1 MKLFQQLLVAGA
13 ALSFVAPMA
22 SQASSVNL
30 DDMKSYSNSS
40 NSAGFSNDYLNIEP
54 GDFIHQSINDLAA
67 SRGCSVDISDRSISR
82 FEAATIVNSCLGNV
96 AEVTTIERSL
106 IDEFSSEL
114 ALIRGRIDGIEA
126 RLSEFEAGTFS
137 STTTLDGKAVF
148 AIGAVS
154 DGSKLGESA
163 TSKVEREDEEGV
175 YDDVKTP
182 SMSDAVTF
190 AYVYQMNLN
199 TSFTGDD
206 NLYVRLKTSN
216 GWDNFKSKPGTY
228 HNEAGSGKSI
238 LTVDKIWYTFPIG
251 DKVTATVGP
260 KIENYYMLA
269 ATPSVYKP
277 KVLKAFRFGGHGA
290 AFGASTSTGAGLKYE
305 ADNGF
310 ATSITVNSKG
320 ASGTNGFLTEQDENK
335 INVMA
340 AYTAD
345 NYHLSATYTTQSNN
359 WDAWHYY
366 STDSLDD
373 DANLDDADGWAL
385 RTWWRP
391 DETGTA
397 VPSVSIGYDTMSF
410 TNHLKYSEASG
421 YSVGLNWSD
430 MFQAGDTIGLAL
442 GQPIKGTETVGATK
456 DDVDPFLWEAYYSFK
471 PNDSIEITPGI
482 FGGSDVRSDEDD
494 DIFGAVLTT
503 TFRF

>member
-1 MKLFQQLLVAGA
+1 MLVAGA

-22 SQASSVNL
+22 SQASVNL

-40 NSAGFSNDYLNIEP
+40 KSAGLSNDYLNIEP
-54 GDFIHQSINDLAA
+54 GDFIHQSINDLAS

-96 AEVTTIERSL
+96 AEVSTIERSL

-126 RLSEFEAGTFS
+126 RLNEFEAGTFS

-148 AIGAVS
+148 AIGAV
-154 DGSKLGESA
+154 DGN
-163 TSKVEREDEEGV
+163 T
-175 YDDVKTP
+175 DVNDGNSVGTP
-182 SMSDAVTF
+182 SDRVT
-190 AYVYQMNLN
+190 AAMVYQMNLN

-206 NLYVRLKTSN
+206 NLYVRLKTTN
-216 GWDNFKSKPGTY
+216 GWVNFLSKPGTY
-228 HNEAGSGKSI
+228 HNEASDGTGALK
-238 LTVDKIWYTFPIG
+238 VDKMWYTFPIG
-251 DKVTATVGP
+251 EKWEATVGP

-290 AFGASTSTGAGLKYE
+290 AFGASTSTGFGLKYT

-310 ATSITVNSKG
+310 ASSITVNSKG
-320 ASGTNGFLTEQDENK
+320 AEGANGFLTTEDENK
-335 INVMA
+335 VNVMA
-340 AYTAD
+340 AYTQD
-345 NYHLSATYTTQSNN
+345 NYHVSATYTTQSND

-366 STDSLDD
+366 STDNIDGD
-373 DANLDDADGWAL
+373 NDADVDGWAL
-385 RTWWRP
+385 RGWWRP

-397 VPSVSIGYDTMSF
+397 VPSVSLGYDTMTM
-410 TNHLKYSEASG
+410 TNQLNGYTDASG
-421 YSVGLNWSD
+421 YSIGLNWSD
-430 MFQAGDTIGLAL
+430 IFQASDTIGIAF
-442 GQPIKGTETVGATK
+442 GQPIKGTDNNDATPTRGENTE
-456 DDVDPFLWEAYYSFK
+456 DVDPFLWEVYYSFK
-471 PNDSIEITPGI
+471 PNDSIEVTPGL
-482 FGGSDVRSDEDD
+482 FGGSDVRSDTNDD
-494 DIFGAVLTT
+494 VFGAILTT

>member
-22 SQASSVNL
+22 SQASNINL

-40 NSAGFSNDYLNIEP
+40 NSTGFSNDYLNIEP
-54 GDFIHQSINDLAA
+54 GDFIHQSINDLAN
-67 SRGCSVDISDRSISR
+67 SRGCAVDISGRSISR

-96 AEVTTIERSL
+96 AEVTTVERSL

-126 RLSEFEAGTFS
+126 RLNEFEAGAFS
-137 STTTLDGKAVF
+137 TTTTLDGKAVF
-148 AIGAVS
+148 VLGAVNGNLDLQETKTITND
-154 DGSKLGESA
+154 DGSK
-163 TSKVEREDEEGV
+163 SKVEKQSE
-175 YDDVKTP
+175 
-182 SMSDAVTF
+182 AVTA

-206 NLYVRLKTSN
+206 NLYVRLKTGA
-216 GWDNFKSKPGTY
+216 GWDNYMSKPGNY
-228 HNEAGSGKSI
+228 HNEAYSGTPHA
-238 LTVDKIWYTFPIG
+238 LAVDKIWYTFPIG
-251 DKVTATVGP
+251 EKFEATIGP

-269 ATPSVYKP
+269 ASPSVYKP

-290 AFGASTSTGAGLKYE
+290 AFGASTSTGAGLKYT

-310 ATSITVNSKG
+310 ASSITVNSKG
-320 ASGTNGFLTEQDENK
+320 AQGTNGFLTDQDENK
-335 INVMA
+335 VNVMA

-345 NYHLSATYTTQSNN
+345 NYHISATYTTQSND

-366 STDSLDD
+366 STDNVDGD
-373 DANLDDADGWAL
+373 NDADVTGWAL
-385 RTWWRP
+385 RGWIRP

-397 VPSVSIGYDTMSF
+397 LPSVSIGYDTLSF
-410 TNHLKYSEASG
+410 EKQFNGFTEASG
-421 YSVGLNWSD
+421 YSIAFNWSD
-430 MFQAGDTIGLAL
+430 MFQADDTIGIAL
-442 GQPIKGTETVGATK
+442 GQPIKGTEGPS
-456 DDVDPFLWEAYYSFK
+456 DDVDPFLWEAYYSFR

-482 FGGSDVRSDEDD
+482 FGGSDVRDDNDD

-503 TFRF
+503 TFKF

>member
-22 SQASSVNL
+22 SQASNVNL

-40 NSAGFSNDYLNIEP
+40 NSTGFSNDYLNIEP
-54 GDFIHQSINDLAA
+54 GDFIHQSINDLAS
-67 SRGCSVDISDRSISR
+67 SRGCSIDISDRSISR

-126 RLSEFEAGTFS
+126 RLNEFEAGTFS

-148 AIGAVS
+148 AIGAV
-154 DGSKLGESA
+154 DGNLDLADANSTG
-163 TSKVEREDEEGV
+163 
-175 YDDVKTP
+175 TP
-182 SMSDAVTF
+182 SDAVTA

-206 NLYVRLKTSN
+206 NLYVRLKATD
-216 GWDNFKSKPGTY
+216 GWINFLSKPGTY
-228 HNEAGSGKSI
+228 HNEAGDGASGLS
-238 LTVDKIWYTFPIG
+238 VDKIWYTFPVAE
-251 DKVTATVGP
+251 KWEVTVGP

-290 AFGASTSTGAGLKYE
+290 AFGASTSVGAGVKYT

-310 ATSITVNSKG
+310 ASSITVNSKG
-320 ASGTNGFLTEQDENK
+320 AEGANGFLTEEDENK
-335 INVMA
+335 VNVMA
-340 AYTAD
+340 AYTQD
-345 NYHLSATYTTQSNN
+345 NYHVSATYTTQSNN
-359 WDAWHYY
+359 WDAWHYF
-366 STDSLDD
+366 STDNVAQDGTPGM
-373 DANLDDADGWAL
+373 DADGFAL
-385 RTWWRP
+385 RGWFRP
-391 DETGTA
+391 DETGTV
-397 VPSVSIGYDTMSF
+397 VPSVSVGYDTMTF
-410 TNHLKYSEASG
+410 TNNGNGYTDASG
-421 YSVGLNWSD
+421 YSFALNWSD
-430 MFQAGDTIGLAL
+430 IFQASDTIGVAF
-442 GQPIKGTETVGATK
+442 GQPIKGTENDDATVE
-456 DDVDPFLWEAYYSFK
+456 DIDPFLWEAYYSFK

-482 FGGSDVRSDEDD
+482 FGGTDVLTDRTHDV
-494 DIFGAVLTT
+494 FGAILTT

>member
-22 SQASSVNL
+22 SQASNVNL
-30 DDMKSYSNSS
+30 EDMKSYSNSS

-54 GDFIHQSINDLAA
+54 GDFIHQSINDLAT

-126 RLSEFEAGTFS
+126 RLNEFEAGTFS

-148 AIGAVS
+148 AIGAVDGNS
-154 DGSKLGESA
+154 DMADSSSDHG
-163 TSKVEREDEEGV
+163 TGV
-175 YDDVKTP
+175 TV
-182 SMSDAVTF
+182 SEAVTS
-190 AYVYQMNLN
+190 AMVYQMNLN

-206 NLYVRLKTSN
+206 NLYVRLKATN
-216 GWDNFKSKPGTY
+216 GWDNFYSKPGTY
-228 HNEAGSGKSI
+228 HNEAGGGAGGLS
-238 LTVDKIWYTFPIG
+238 VDKIWYTFPVA
-251 DKVTATVGP
+251 DKWEATVGP

-269 ATPSVYKP
+269 ASPSVYKP

-290 AFGASTSTGAGLKYE
+290 AFGASTSVGAGIKYT

-310 ATSITVNSKG
+310 ASSITVNSKG
-320 ASGTNGFLTEQDENK
+320 AEGSNGFLTIEDENK
-335 INVMA
+335 VNVMA
-340 AYTAD
+340 AYTQD
-345 NYHLSATYTTQSNN
+345 NYHVSATYTTQSNN

-366 STDSLDD
+366 ATENVTEDGT
-373 DANLDDADGWAL
+373 AGINGMDADGFAL
-385 RTWWRP
+385 RGWFRP
-391 DETGTA
+391 DETGTV
-397 VPSVSIGYDTMSF
+397 VPSVSLGYDTMTF
-410 TNHLKYSEASG
+410 TNNGNGYTDASG
-421 YSVGLNWSD
+421 YSIGLNWSD
-430 MFQAGDTIGLAL
+430 IFQASDTIGVAF
-442 GQPIKGTETVGATK
+442 GQPIKGTENETATTE
-456 DDVDPFLWEAYYSFK
+456 DVDPFLWEAYYSFK

-482 FGGSDVRSDEDD
+482 FGGSDVHNGTEDD
-494 DIFGAVLTT
+494 LFGAVLTT

>member
-22 SQASSVNL
+22 SQASNVNL

-54 GDFIHQSINDLAA
+54 GDFIHQSINELAS

-126 RLSEFEAGTFS
+126 RLNEFEAGTFS

-148 AIGAVS
+148 ALGAV
-154 DGSKLGESA
+154 DGNLDLGDANSL
-163 TSKVEREDEEGV
+163 G
-175 YDDVKTP
+175 TP
-182 SMSDAVTF
+182 SEAVT
-190 AYVYQMNLN
+190 AAMVYQMNLN

-206 NLYVRLKTSN
+206 NLYVRLKATN
-216 GWDNFKSKPGTY
+216 GWINFLSKPGTY
-228 HNEAGSGKSI
+228 HNEASDGSGGLS
-238 LTVDKIWYTFPIG
+238 VDKIWYTFPVG
-251 DKVTATVGP
+251 EKWEVTVGP

-290 AFGASTSTGAGLKYE
+290 AFGASTSTGAGIKYT

-310 ATSITVNSKG
+310 ASSITVNSKG
-320 ASGTNGFLTEQDENK
+320 AEGANGFLTEEDENK
-335 INVMA
+335 VNVMA
-340 AYTAD
+340 AYTQD
-345 NYHLSATYTTQSNN
+345 NYHVSATYTTQSNN
-359 WDAWHYY
+359 WDAWHYF
-366 STDSLDD
+366 STD
-373 DANLDDADGWAL
+373 NIDGDSAAGMDTDGFAL
-385 RTWWRP
+385 RGWFRP
-391 DETGTA
+391 DETGTV
-397 VPSVSIGYDTMSF
+397 VPSVSVGYDTMTF
-410 TNHLKYSEASG
+410 TNSLNGYTDASG
-421 YSVGLNWSD
+421 YSFGLNWAD
-430 MFQAGDTIGLAL
+430 IFQASDTIGIAF
-442 GQPIKGTETVGATK
+442 GQPIKGTENDNAGTE
-456 DDVDPFLWEAYYSFK
+456 DVDPFLWEAYYSFK

-482 FGGSDVRSDEDD
+482 FGGTDVRSDTND

>member
-13 ALSFVAPMA
+13 ALSLIAPTA
-22 SQASSVNL
+22 SQASNVNL

-40 NSAGFSNDYLNIEP
+40 NSAGFTNEYLNIEP
-54 GDFIHQSINDLAA
+54 GDFIHQSINDLAN

-82 FEAATIVNSCLGNV
+82 FEAATIVNSCLGSV
-96 AEVTTIERSL
+96 AEVTTVERSL

-126 RLSEFEAGTFS
+126 RLNEFEAGTFS

-148 AIGAVS
+148 ALGAV
-154 DGSKLGESA
+154 DGNADLNDGGTGA
-163 TSKVEREDEEGV
+163 TNAA
-175 YDDVKTP
+175 
-182 SMSDAVTF
+182 M
-190 AYVYQMNLN
+190 VYQMNLN

-206 NLYVRLKTSN
+206 NLYVRLKATD
-216 GWDNFKSKPGTY
+216 GWDQFLSKPGTY
-228 HNEAGSGKSI
+228 HNEAGDGAGGLS
-238 LTVDKIWYTFPIG
+238 VDKIWYTFPIG
-251 DKVTATVGP
+251 EKWEATVGP

-290 AFGASTSTGAGLKYE
+290 AFGASTSTGAGIKYT

-310 ATSITVNSKG
+310 ASSLTVNSKG
-320 ASGTNGFLTEQDENK
+320 SESTNGFLTDEDENK
-335 INVMA
+335 VNLMV
-340 AYTAD
+340 AYTQE
-345 NYHLSATYTTQSNN
+345 NYHASVTYTTQSQN

-366 STDSLDD
+366 STE
-373 DANLDDADGWAL
+373 NLAGDNNFDADGFAI
-385 RTWWRP
+385 RGWWRP

-397 VPSVSIGYDTMSF
+397 IPSVSLGYDTMTF
-410 TNHLKYSEASG
+410 TNGLNGYTDGSG
-421 YSVGLNWSD
+421 YSVGLGWAD
-430 MFQAGDTIGLAL
+430 IFQANDTIGIAF
-442 GQPIKGTETVGATK
+442 GQPIKGTDNTDTTPTRAENTE
-456 DDVDPFLWEAYYSFK
+456 DVDPFLWEAYYSFK

-482 FGGSDVRSDEDD
+482 FGGSDIREDTND
-494 DIFGAVLTT
+494 DIFGAILTT